1 MGVMK
6 RLHKIIVLLSLCS
19 GLSYAQEYIYT
30 LSTDIDNLNVYEEN
44 GYDRID
50 LLDASCMSEI
60 VGDPMLPIKKIKVV
74 IPDNSSISDIHIIS
88 LDEQEISGTY
98 NISPVSPPSIISLQ
112 YYPSMFINENIY
124 QNDDFYPFQIIE
136 NLEEGLLAG
145 TKIAEL
151 NYFPVRYNPVTKKI
165 KVIVNVVFRI
175 NLKYASSEKRKIT
188 NLLSPFA
195 FDYMVNHI
203 KNSVINPNEVNQNLN
218 ILSDGQMINNLRSIS
233 KLQEPKIDYIIVTA
247 DSLSSGFQEIADW
260 KTKKG
265 LNSKVISIEWISCN
279 FNGSD
284 LPEKI
289 RNFIKHAFHNWGT
302 LWYLIG
308 GDTDVVPI
316 RYAWISHFNHF
327 QLKNNRPQGEL
338 IPTDMYY
345 SCLDGTWNADE
356 DMTFGEAD
364 WDRQNNG
371 TFVYVSSNAN
381 IDNVDRIPDVFVG
394 RIPVKNN
401 GELQSYKIKYFKYL
415 KGDNINPN
423 KALVFSANSDYIYS
437 SGMNTVASRFPDS
450 VNVTK
455 MYECIDNYNTYCATK
470 SDVLNALNT
479 NSQYHI
485 ICGYGHGGVTAFEAC
500 DASITKYE
508 INNLQNDSCQGQILY
523 NNHCE
528 TMAWDKSCVGEQYVN
543 ITNGGVVYIGNT
555 RFGWTGD
562 PTRYNHNFISEI
574 YNKKRIGNA
583 FYGAKGYGSSVDGT
597 SRWGFFALNI
607 SGDPEMQV
615 WTDTPQQL
623 NVTVSPAAVQL
634 GEQSV
639 SVTISNLPA
648 GESAMICVQ
657 KGTEVYYPM
666 TVTSNDTYVLDFTV
680 DTPGTIYVT
689 VTAHNFVPK
698 EKNVQANASAV
709 PHLFVDSVDFIDD
722 GTNGSVGNNN
732 GQNDAGETI
741 RLKTIL
747 KNSGVNAANA
757 VTATLSSL
765 SPHISISNNQA
776 NFGTI
781 GSGQTATNYFLYTI
795 NSVAPNISANG
806 NNPARLSLEITDINN
821 TVWRDTFS
829 IDVYKDSIMQ
839 RNKPIL
845 STTNGDLIIEPN
857 ETVRFNIDL
866 QCLGMGTSKGLSAVL
881 TTTNSSNIIQSC
893 PSTPRTYPD
902 IAPFGTGQAVI
913 PFEFTTG
920 PAYNGNK
927 ATLTFNLQVTNAY
940 GKTWN
945 FPFNLSQPAQVNGSS
960 IEFTADLDEI
970 DLKWTNVTSV
980 AGYNIYRCNVGV
992 NDTEVGDYEKLNSV
1006 PVTFAFYND
1015 TKNLSTLTK
1024 YYYKITTI
1032 KSDGNESEPTRKLAW
1047 TSYPRK
1053 SPFPVTLDNSLGN
1066 FKTPINVADINGD
1079 GKKEIFA
1086 GTRGGN
1092 DKGFLVGLDYLGNEL
1107 YDIDNN
1113 VTTYSGFAKLG
1124 KAAWAIPA
1132 IGDLNRM
1139 GKSQIVEP
1147 TREYGADVENALFC
1161 YSMEDINPID
1171 GKPDLLWSNY
1181 TTEKQ
1186 YLKGVVLSN
1195 IDNSPDGSMEI
1206 ITTSDERGSISVYN
1220 SQGVLLTN
1228 IAAANTYG
1236 YIAVADLDE
1245 KIDGKKEIIH
1255 TANNGIYVWHHDG
1268 SNYQGANPFY
1278 STPLTGYNFV
1288 GSPVVCDID
1297 GDGHKDIL
1305 AFAIENKTPDSSPS
1319 TAKLFGVKNDG
1330 STITGFNG
1338 SITINTSCDWYQ
1350 DLSVGDL
1357 NNDGNLE
1364 IVTLAKDAVKIW
1376 NNQGQLIISIPITGL
1391 YGGDTPILGDVNGD
1405 DLLEVIF
1412 TMGNL
1417 IYAYGIDGNLSSG
1430 FPLRSSEVS
1439 CGGLCISDI
1448 DGDNKTEILVT
1459 ANNKI
1464 EMWQTDGSP
1473 SKIEWGSQR
1482 HDQYNTGEYYQI
1494 CEPTFITSS
1503 STWSTNQSLC
1513 NDLVIK
1519 SGNLTIN
1526 NNSNVTMTS
1535 NSMVIVMAGA
1545 TLTIDSGHI
1554 LNANVKALAGSNII
1568 IRNNGSILL
1577 RSNGEFEAEAGANVE
1592 IFYGSIDK

>member
-1 MGVMK
+1 MIQPKTQSVLRSELCK
-6 RLHKIIVLLSLCS
+6 KIVKHWVRNLTDVDLFGSIVQNLREGKGTMQKSN
-19 GLSYAQEYIYT
+19 GMQKAKT
-30 LSTDIDNLNVYEEN
+30 LST
-44 GYDRID
+44 YD
-50 LLDASCMSEI
+50 EI
-60 VGDPMLPIKKIKVV
+60 VP
-74 IPDNSSISDIHIIS
+74 
-88 LDEQEISGTY
+88 
-98 NISPVSPPSIISLQ
+98 
-112 YYPSMFINENIY
+112 
-124 QNDDFYPFQIIE
+124 
-136 NLEEGLLAG
+136 
-145 TKIAEL
+145 
-151 NYFPVRYNPVTKKI
+151 
-165 KVIVNVVFRI
+165 
-175 NLKYASSEKRKIT
+175 
-188 NLLSPFA
+188 
-195 FDYMVNHI
+195 
-203 KNSVINPNEVNQNLN
+203 
-218 ILSDGQMINNLRSIS
+218 
-233 KLQEPKIDYIIVTA
+233 DYIIITC
-247 DSLSSGFQEIADW
+247 DSLKSAFQTLADW
-260 KTKKG
+260 KTRKG
-265 LNSKVISIEWISCN
+265 LFTITVTTEEISNN
-279 FNGSD
+279 FPGSD
-284 LPEKI
+284 LQEKI
-289 RNFIKHAFHNWGT
+289 KNYLANAHNIWGDG
-302 LWYLIG
+302 LYILLG
-308 GDTDVVPI
+308 GNINIVPS
-316 RYAWISHFNHF
+316 RYVKGAYDNLSY
-327 QLKNNRPQGEL
+327 
-338 IPTDMYY
+338 PTDKYY
-345 SCLDGTWNADE
+345 STAKGITWSIYNGNI
-356 DMTFGEAD
+356 FYG
-364 WDRQNNG
+364 NN
-371 TFVYVSSNAN
+371 SLSLIN
-381 IDNVDRIPDVFVG
+381 ILG
-394 RIPVKNN
+394 RIPVNNVQEVITYSNKLITYEKSNDIIDINYFKNN
-401 GELQSYKIKYFKYL
+401 LYSDAYMQVSGNYLFDFGLSSIKSYNNNKNNVPIHINKKYICDNADCS
-415 KGDNINPN
+415 GDI
-423 KALVFSANSDYIYS
+423 SRYSTSGSTCDSS
-437 SGMNTVASRFPDS
+437 SGITNGDIEFSRNNFLSCLNYGANLGIGKFHFIYHMDHSGPTVMGTSGKDKGQSINNTDMDNLTNGTAYQIMMSGGCHPANFAYD
-450 VNVTK
+450 
-455 MYECIDNYNTYCATK
+455 CIAKHY
-470 SDVLNALNT
+470 LI
-479 NSQYHI
+479 NSN
-485 ICGYGHGGVTAFEAC
+485 GGGVVFIGNT
-500 DASITKYE
+500 DSGITNEYSQLYPFC
-508 INNLQNDSCQGQILY
+508 NALY
-523 NNHCE
+523 NNSLGRY
-528 TMAWDKSCVGEQYVN
+528 D
-543 ITNGGVVYIGNT
+543 IG
-555 RFGWTGD
+555 
-562 PTRYNHNFISEI
+562 S
-574 YNKKRIGNA
+574 A
-583 FYGAKGYGSSVDGT
+583 FQ
-597 SRWGFFALNI
+597 NI
-607 SGDPEMQV
+607 SISGSFNNKWRLHLLGDPEMQV

-648 GESAMICVQ
+648 GESAIICVQ

-680 DTPGTIYVT
+680 DTPGTIHVT
-689 VTAHNFVPK
+689 VTAHNFVPN
-698 EKNVQANASAV
+698 EKTVQANASSV

-722 GTNGSVGNNN
+722 GTNGSVGNDN
-732 GQNDAGETI
+732 GRNDAGETI

-747 KNSGVNAANA
+747 KNSGVNAANT

-765 SPHISISNNQA
+765 SPHISILNNQA

-893 PSTPRTYPD
+893 PSTPHTYPD

-1364 IVTLAKDAVKIW
+1364 IVTLAKDVVKIW
-1376 NNQGQLIISIPITGL
+1376 NNQGQLIISIPVPGL
-1391 YGGDTPILGDVNGD
+1391 DGGDTPILGDVNGD

-1494 CEPTFITSS
+1494 CEPTFVTSS
-1503 STWSTNQSLC
+1503 STWSANQSLC

-1568 IRNNGSILL
+1568 IKNNGSILL
-1577 RSNGEFEAEAGANVE
+1577 HSNGEFEAEAGANVE